1 MHTFVA
7 TVYINTKEF
16 TAQVCEYFLLKIGM
30 DSLKSSILRKI
41 PVLETLDLKYL
52 ETLKCHV
59 TRFFMPLCDDME
71 ILVVPS

>member
-30 DSLKSSILRKI
+30 DSLKSSILLKI
-41 PVLETLDLKYL
+41 PVLETLDLKYSCGNKGL
-52 ETLKCHV
+52 TKCH
-59 TRFFMPLCDDME
+59 FME
-71 ILVVPS
+71 